1 MIVGCVIFHE
11 HELLFIRE
19 CMFFY
24 LQSCVIYAIV
34 LLGMTSQKINRVE
47 NKALSAERMG
57 CCLFDEG
64 QVVRGFIFAFAAC
77 RGCSSS

>member
-1 MIVGCVIFHE
+1 MFIECVIFHE

-34 LLGMTSQKINRVE
+34 LLGMTSQK
-47 NKALSAERMG
+47 
-57 CCLFDEG
+57 
-64 QVVRGFIFAFAAC
+64 
-77 RGCSSS
+77 

>member
-1 MIVGCVIFHE
+1 MFVECVIFHE

-19 CMFFY
+19 CMFFLFTVVCDLCY
-24 LQSCVIYAIV
+24 SFA
-34 LLGMTSQKINRVE
+34 GNDFPKINRVE
-47 NKALSAERMG
+47 NKALSAERIG

-77 RGCSSS
+77 RM